1 MTRHDCPECGRKRI
15 VWWDARA
22 KAFLCGAHD
31 CGFSTRAPA
40 GQCTCRDDR
49 EHVAKLLS
57 QGQADVTPAWMAKQ
71 GEGVTCLSR

>member
-1 MTRHDCPECGRKRI
+1 MSQHLYNCPECGRERI

-22 KAFLCGAHD
+22 RAFLCGAHG
-31 CGFSTRAPA
+31 CGFSVQAPG

-57 QGQADVTPAWMAKQ
+57 IGHANVTLAWIETQGD
-71 GEGVTCLSR
+71 